1 MSSVLGA
8 AEAIACCELDGD
20 GEGLGRE
27 GEMKKEPRKVV
38 CDEEEM
44 ERWRSASE
52 GDRGSPVYFYTLRE
66 TLSALVH
73 TVRVF
78 PRLFNTPRVDL
89 ARRSVCCHLT
99 TPDG

>member
-44 ERWRSASE
+44 ERWR
-52 GDRGSPVYFYTLRE
+52 
-66 TLSALVH
+66 
-73 TVRVF
+73 
-78 PRLFNTPRVDL
+78 
-89 ARRSVCCHLT
+89 
-99 TPDG
+99 